1 MRSFVLDGLLALVLC
16 MALTWVLRHL
26 AHYFGWLDHP
36 APPRKLQAQ
45 PIPRIGGVGVML
57 AAGLAVVT
65 LRWWQ
70 YRYDRP
76 HYLQTTNLHVL
87 LFPLLLVFLTG
98 LLDDL
103 INLRWWIKLA
113 AEAAAALWLAHSGW
127 LVHLPL
133 LQRISPGLANH
144 LSAPITVLWLLVC
157 ANAMNLIDGMDGLA
171 SGIALLAT
179 LTLMMAAMITGNF
192 ALLMLTLP
200 LAGALIGFLAFNFN
214 PATIYLGDSGSLT
227 IGFLLGAFGIIWSEK
242 STTLVAMTVPV
253 MALALPLFDTGH
265 AIVRRWRRGKSL
277 FAPDHDHI
285 HHQLLRLG
293 VGPKRAVILLYAVAG
308 ALALGSLAI
317 QRRFDAELAPTVLA
331 LSAAAWFGIQAL
343 GFEGMQPEGERA
355 DRISLRR
362 ALARLA
368 AVQTTAERLANAADG
383 EAAWLGICS
392 MASQVGA
399 TYCAMEW
406 NSGWYRQVNLA
417 EMETSAPHWKMEIPI
432 LDEAGAHLGLLVLA
446 FGRQANLSS
455 IAAGKVVALFQSSL
469 AAAGSRLLV
478 ALQQQAAAAGKE

>member
-1 MRSFVLDGLLALVLC
+1 MRSFILDGLLALVFS
-16 MALTWVLRHL
+16 MALTWALRRL

-36 APPRKLQAQ
+36 APPRKLQTQ

-57 AAGLAVVT
+57 AAGLAVMT

-70 YRYDRP
+70 YHYARP
-76 HYLQTTNLHVL
+76 HFLQSTNLHIL
-87 LFPLLLVFLTG
+87 LFPLLVVFLIG
-98 LLDDL
+98 LLDDIL
-103 INLRWWIKLA
+103 NLHWWIKLA
-113 AEAAAALWLAHSGW
+113 AELAAALWLAHSGL

-133 LQRISPGLANH
+133 LQYISPGLAND
-144 LSAPITVLWLLVC
+144 LSIPVTVLWLLVC

-179 LTLMMAAMITGNF
+179 LTLMIAAIITGNF

-200 LAGALIGFLAFNFN
+200 LAGSLLGFLAFNFN

-265 AIVRRWRRGKSL
+265 AIIRRWRKGKSW
-277 FAPDHDHI
+277 FAPDHEHI

-293 VGPKRAVILLYAVAG
+293 AGPKRVVVLLYAIAG
-308 ALALGSLAI
+308 ALAMGSLAL
-317 QRRFDAELAPTVLA
+317 QRRFDAELAPAVLA
-331 LSAAAWFGIQAL
+331 LSAAAWFGMQAL
-343 GFEGMQPEGERA
+343 GFEGMPPEGERA
-355 DRISLRR
+355 DRCSLRR

-368 AVQTTAERLANAADG
+368 VVQTAATRLAAAADW
-383 EAAWLGICS
+383 EEAWLGICT

-399 TYCAMEW
+399 ACCAMEW
-406 NSGWYRQVNLA
+406 NTGWYRQVNLT
-417 EMETSAPHWKMEIPI
+417 ETETAAPHWKMEIPV
-432 LDEAGAHLGLLVLA
+432 LDPAGARLGVLILT
-446 FGRQANLSS
+446 FSRQPNLSS
-455 IAAGKVVALFQSSL
+455 IAAGKVVEIFQSSL

-478 ALQQQAAAAGKE
+478 SLQRQAAAAGKE

>member
-1 MRSFVLDGLLALVLC
+1 
-16 MALTWVLRHL
+16 
-26 AHYFGWLDHP
+26 
-36 APPRKLQAQ
+36 
-45 PIPRIGGVGVML
+45 
-57 AAGLAVVT
+57 
-65 LRWWQ
+65 
-70 YRYDRP
+70 
-76 HYLQTTNLHVL
+76 
-87 LFPLLLVFLTG
+87 
-98 LLDDL
+98 
-103 INLRWWIKLA
+103 
-113 AEAAAALWLAHSGW
+113 
-127 LVHLPL
+127 
-133 LQRISPGLANH
+133 
-144 LSAPITVLWLLVC
+144 
-157 ANAMNLIDGMDGLA
+157 
-171 SGIALLAT
+171 
-179 LTLMMAAMITGNF
+179 
-192 ALLMLTLP
+192 
-200 LAGALIGFLAFNFN
+200 
-214 PATIYLGDSGSLT
+214 
-227 IGFLLGAFGIIWSEK
+227 
-242 STTLVAMTVPV
+242 
-253 MALALPLFDTGH
+253 
-265 AIVRRWRRGKSL
+265 
-277 FAPDHDHI
+277 
-285 HHQLLRLG
+285 
-293 VGPKRAVILLYAVAG
+293 VILLYAVAARWPSARWPFSG
-308 ALALGSLAI
+308 ALTLNWP
-317 QRRFDAELAPTVLA
+317 PTVLA

-417 EMETSAPHWKMEIPI
+417 EMEAAAPHWKMEIPI

>member
-1 MRSFVLDGLLALVLC
+1 MRSFVLDGLLALALC
-16 MALTWVLRHL
+16 MALTWVLRRL
-26 AHYFGWLDHP
+26 AHAFGWLDHP
-36 APPRKLQAQ
+36 APPRKMHAQ

-57 AAGLAVVT
+57 AAGLAVVM

-70 YRYDRP
+70 YHYDRP
-76 HYLQTTNLHVL
+76 HYLQNTNLHVL

-103 INLRWWIKLA
+103 INLRWWIKLT
-113 AEAAAALWLAHSGW
+113 AELAAALWLVHSG
-127 LVHLPL
+127 LIIHLQL
-133 LQRISPGLANH
+133 LQRISPGLAAQ
-144 LSAPITVLWLLVC
+144 LSAPVTVLWLLVC

-171 SGIALLAT
+171 SGIALLAS
-179 LTLMMAAMITGNF
+179 LTLMMAAIITGNF

-200 LAGALIGFLAFNFN
+200 LAGALLGFLAFNFN

-227 IGFLLGAFGIIWSEK
+227 IGFLLGAFGVIWSEK

-253 MALALPLFDTGH
+253 MALALPLFDTGQ
-265 AIVRRWRRGKSL
+265 AIIRRWRRGKSL
-277 FAPDHDHI
+277 FAPDHEHI

-293 VGPKRAVILLYAVAG
+293 VGPKRAVVLLYAVAG

-317 QRRFDAELAPTVLA
+317 QRRFDAELAPAVLA

-343 GFEGMQPEGERA
+343 GFEGMQPEGEPT

-368 AVQTTAERLANAADG
+368 VVQTSAARLAAAADWD
-383 EAAWLGICS
+383 AAWLGICA
-392 MASQVGA
+392 MATQAGA
-399 TYCAMEW
+399 AYCAMEW
-406 NSGWYRQVNLA
+406 ISGWYRQVNLS
-417 EMETSAPHWKMEIPI
+417 EMDTAAPNWKMEIPV
-432 LDEAGAHLGLLVLA
+432 LDADGARIGVLSLT

-455 IAAGKVVALFQSSL
+455 IAAGKVVEIFQSSL

-478 ALQQQAAAAGKE
+478 SLHQQAAAAGKE